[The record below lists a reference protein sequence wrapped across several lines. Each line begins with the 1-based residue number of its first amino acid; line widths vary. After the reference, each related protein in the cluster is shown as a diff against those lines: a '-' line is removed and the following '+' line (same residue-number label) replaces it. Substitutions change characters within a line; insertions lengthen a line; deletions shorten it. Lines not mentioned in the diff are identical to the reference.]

1 MCDCRIERG
10 ITTEIQ
16 TTKHIPIIIVFELR
30 MSDPIEEAVL
40 KEYVIDALMRCKL
53 CHVTAANQTTWE
65 GHKQGKKLYSKRVA

>member
-1 MCDCRIERG
+1 
-10 ITTEIQ
+10 
-16 TTKHIPIIIVFELR
+16 

-65 GHKQGKKLYSKRVA
+65 GHKQGKKSYPKWIE